1 MITAF
6 SSVLTV
12 LGLLSTVSSH
22 PNKHSRHHAHSAN
35 STSRIEKRYAL
46 QDSYT
51 ASNFFNDFTFFTGP
65 DPTHGYVQYI
75 TQFEAYLLGY
85 INNKNNQVYLGV
97 DHTTVN
103 PANGRLSV
111 RVQSNKA
118 YTHGLFIAD
127 IQHMPGS
134 ICGVWPSYWM
144 YGPNFPASGE
154 IDVIE
159 NVNYA
164 FTNQ

>member
-1 MITAF
+1 MLFTF
-6 SSVLTV
+6 HFTLTL
-12 LGLLSTVSSH
+12 LGLMTTVSSH
-22 PNKHSRHHAHSAN
+22 PKKSNG
-35 STSRIEKRYAL
+35 TSRIEKRYAL
-46 QDSYT
+46 VDDYT
-51 ASNFFNDFTFFTGP
+51 AANFFDDFTFFTGA
-65 DPTHGYVQYI
+65 DPTHGYVEYI

-85 INNKNNQVYLGV
+85 INTNNNQVYLGV
-97 DHTTVN
+97 DSTTVN
-103 PANGRLSV
+103 PSNGRLSV
-111 RVQSNKA
+111 RVTSNKA

-144 YGPNFPASGE
+144 FGPNFPANGE
-154 IDVIE
+154 IDIIE

>member
-1 MITAF
+1 MF
-6 SSVLTV
+6 SALPFALALVSLMT
-12 LGLLSTVSSH
+12 TVSSH
-22 PNKHSRHHAHSAN
+22 PKSNDG
-35 STSRIEKRYAL
+35 TSRIQKRYTL
-46 QDSYT
+46 VTDST
-51 ASNFFNDFTFFTGP
+51 AANFFDDYVFFTGP
-65 DPTHGYVQYI
+65 DPTNGYVEYL

-85 INNKNNQVYLGV
+85 INNNNNQVYLGV
-97 DHTTVN
+97 DHTSVN
-103 PANGRLSV
+103 PPNGRPSV
-111 RVQSNKA
+111 RVQSKTA

-154 IDVIE
+154 IDIIE
-159 NVNYA
+159 NVNYV